1 MLSGIEEKN
10 IEIKLK
16 TFGTAVQNGPVILD
30 VNSCCSRDL
39 NNNVVGISFIGQDV
53 TKQKLVMNQYTQ
65 IQGDYTGIMRNPSAL
80 IPPIFMADGE
90 GRCLEWNDAME
101 KLSGFR
107 RVEMTNRMLLGEVFT
122 LENFGC
128 RVKDHTLTKLRI
140 LLHRVISGQDT
151 EKFLFRFCDRE
162 GNYIESLLTASK
174 RTDAEGTIT
183 GVFFF
188 LHVASPELQY
198 ALEMQR
204 ISEQATAENLHKLAY
219 LRQEIRK
226 PLDGITFMQNL
237 ISSSDLSIEQKQLI
251 KLNTLSRE
259 QLHKIVHDT
268 DIQSIEEWYDQRHI
282 RTFSFFFLF
291 GFNTLLFDHLG
302 YPWQLHGNEL
312 Y

>member
-1 MLSGIEEKN
+1 MLILPGIEEKN

-16 TFGTAVQNGPVILD
+16 TFGIPGQNGPVILE

-65 IQGDYTGIMRNPSAL
+65 IQGDYMGIMRNPSAL
-80 IPPIFMADGE
+80 IPPIFMTDSD

-107 RVEMTNRMLLGEVFT
+107 RIEMTNRMLLGEVFT

-140 LLHRVISGQDT
+140 ILHRVISGQDA
-151 EKFLFRFCDRE
+151 EKSLFRFCDRE
-162 GNYIESLLTASK
+162 GNYVETLLTASK
-174 RTDAEGTIT
+174 RTDAEGNIT

-219 LRQEIRK
+219 LRQEIKK
-226 PLDGITFMQNL
+226 PLDGIAFIQNL
-237 ISSSDLSIEQKQLI
+237 MGSSDLSKEQMWLL
-251 KLNTLSRE
+251 KLNTSSRE
-259 QLHKIVHDT
+259 QLHKIIHDT
-268 DIQSIEEWYDQRHI
+268 DIQSIEEWYDYRYSK
-282 RTFSFFFLF
+282 TFFLF
-291 GFNTLLFDHLG
+291 PF
-302 YPWQLHGNEL
+302 
-312 Y
+312 